1 MKLDVEVPRK
11 PLFYKSYLDDTY
23 VYRKKNT
30 RDKLFNELNSYHQ
43 NIKLTVVV
51 NPSEFLDTELIR

>member
-1 MKLDVEVPRK
+1 MKLDVGVPRK
-11 PLFYKSYLDDTY
+11 PLFYKSYLDHTY

-30 RDKLFNELNSYHQ
+30 RDKSFNELSSYHQ